1 MSKLMMSASS
11 VASLLAHAFGP
22 SYYDSPHFDH
32 GGPVGRVIAD
42 LAAGPHPE
50 PWRQRALN
58 PQPLPPRAAQ
68 ALALADAHIQ
78 EVLALDRMGSL
89 LGGEAMERAEG
100 RALRLLAEV
109 DELCPRWPRWPGH
122 WPPPPPP
129 PFGEHDE
136 MEATE
141 LLLFGARLLAASE
154 LLDQGRLQSA
164 LAALGEKAMGLSLP
178 SEGRLG
184 TTVAA

>member
-1 MSKLMMSASS
+1 MSKLLIPAPSL
-11 VASLLAHAFGP
+11 ASLLAHVFGP

-32 GGPVGRVIAD
+32 GGPVGRWTAE

-50 PWRQRALN
+50 PWRARALN

-129 PFGEHDE
+129 RFGEKDE
-136 MEATE
+136 MQPTE
-141 LLLFGARLLAASE
+141 LLLFGARLLAASQ
-154 LLDQGRLQSA
+154 LLEQGRLHDA
-164 LAALGEKAMGLSLP
+164 LADLGEKAMGLSLQ
-178 SEGRLG
+178 SDERAR
-184 TTVAA
+184 TAVAA